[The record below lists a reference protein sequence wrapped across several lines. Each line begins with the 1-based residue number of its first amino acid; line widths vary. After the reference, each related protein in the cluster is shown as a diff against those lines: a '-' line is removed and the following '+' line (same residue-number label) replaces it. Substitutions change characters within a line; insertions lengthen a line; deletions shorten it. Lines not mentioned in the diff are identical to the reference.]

1 MSSDFGI
8 LRSSRWLAA
17 RAEIPA
23 LDFNVRFGA
32 IIPGL
37 RSLSTCH
44 ARSER
49 IEVGGPERGM
59 HLSLMPLEGV
69 LLHWSEWPSSHGGG
83 SVLLL
88 FFWAVL
94 GLR

>member
-1 MSSDFGI
+1 MRSDFGI

-17 RAEIPA
+17 RVEILA

-32 IIPGL
+32 FIPGL
-37 RSLSTCH
+37 RSLSACH

-49 IEVGGPERGM
+49 IEVGCPKRGM

-69 LLHWSEWPSSHGGG
+69 LLHWSEWPSSHGGV
-83 SVLLL
+83 SFLL
-88 FFWAVL
+88 FFGAVL